1 MAADKARPPRGH
13 RRYLQQRRGPQ
24 VPEGHLVVGRI
35 LRPHGLRGEVKVQLY
50 TDFPDRFA
58 PGQSLLLGP
67 DLEPVTV
74 AASRPHQGQVLVRFH
89 GVEDRTEAEAL
100 RGEWLYIPEEAA
112 QELEEDTYYIHQL
125 LGLEVRTEEGRVLG
139 ELVDV
144 IVTGAND
151 VYVVRPAP
159 GINRG
164 REILVP
170 AIAQVVQ
177 SVDIQGR
184 VLTVRLM
191 PGLLEEETQEPG

>member
-1 MAADKARPPRGH
+1 M
-13 RRYLQQRRGPQ
+13 
-24 VPEGHLVVGRI
+24 GRI
-35 LRPHGLRGEVKVQLY
+35 LRPHGLRGEVKVQLH
-50 TDFPDRFA
+50 TDFPERFA

-74 AASRPHQGQVLVRFH
+74 ATSRPHQGQMLVRFH
-89 GVEDRTEAEAL
+89 GIEDRTGAEAL
-100 RGEWLYIPEEAA
+100 QGEWLYIPEEAA
-112 QELEEDTYYIHQL
+112 QELAEDTYYIHQL
-125 LGLEVRTEEGRVLG
+125 LGLEVRTEEGQVLG

-164 REILVP
+164 RELLIP
-170 AIAQVVQ
+170 AIAQVVR
-177 SVDIQGR
+177 SVDIQAR

-191 PGLLEEETQEPG
+191 PGLLEGSPEPP